1 MHAKIVLLIS
11 NAVLQLKGKKNAII
25 LLQIQLKWVLTDPPL
40 CV

>member
-11 NAVLQLKGKKNAII
+11 NAILQLKRKKNVIV
-25 LLQIQLKWVLTDPPL
+25 LLQVQLKWVLTDPPL